1 MERQE
6 VMNTKFISFTSYD
19 FGNCKHYVQPKQTMK
34 HNSCMNS
41 NDSSKL
47 RVLEFCIYALK

>member
-19 FGNCKHYVQPKQTMK
+19 FGNCKHYVQHNQTNK
-34 HNSCMNS
+34 TQQSH
-41 NDSSKL
+41 D
-47 RVLEFCIYALK
+47 F